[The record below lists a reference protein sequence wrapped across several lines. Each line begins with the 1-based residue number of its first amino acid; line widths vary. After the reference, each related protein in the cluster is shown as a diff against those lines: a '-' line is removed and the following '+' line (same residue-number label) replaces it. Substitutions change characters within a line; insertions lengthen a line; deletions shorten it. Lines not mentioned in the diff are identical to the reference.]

1 MPRVFD
7 YRILLFAGSGALA
20 AAPCY
25 HLIGKFAGTVTSLS
39 DVYLRTIFFVL
50 ALLAGY
56 ELFFVVQTLTLRRKA
71 HVVRSRLDDRIPF
84 VVQWVWVYS
93 FAYYFLLG
101 LPLSFLGRLG
111 QCLTCIGGGFAIL
124 LLSSIVYLAWPTTCP
139 PEWRS
144 YKVTGTASRVLAF
157 VQTMDRGRNCNPS
170 LHCTLAAYTASFV
183 PSTFLLLGI
192 PALICLS
199 CLFVKQHSVLDLPI
213 SLVFGF
219 LVGAIV
225 NHLM

>member
-1 MPRVFD
+1 MPKVFD
-7 YRILLFAGSGALA
+7 YRILLFAGLGVLG

-25 HLIGKFAGTVTSLS
+25 YLIGQFAGAGASLS
-39 DVYLRTIFFVL
+39 DVYVWTIIFAL

-56 ELFFVVQTLTLRRKA
+56 ELFFAVQTMTFDRKV
-71 HVVRSRLDDRIPF
+71 HVVRSRLDNRIPF
-84 VVQWVWVYS
+84 LVQWVWVYS
-93 FAYYFLLG
+93 FIYYLLLG
-101 LPLSFLGRLG
+101 LPVSFFNRLG
-111 QCLTCIGGGFAIL
+111 QCLTCIGGGFAIF
-124 LLSSIVYLAWPTTCP
+124 LLSAIVYLTWPTTCP

-144 YKVTGTASRVLAF
+144 YKVTDTASRVLAF
-157 VQTMDRGRNCNPS
+157 IQTMDRGRNCCPS
-170 LHCTLAAYTASFV
+170 LHCTLAAYTASFA
-183 PSTFLLLGI
+183 PSPILLLGI

-219 LVGAIV
+219 SAGSVV